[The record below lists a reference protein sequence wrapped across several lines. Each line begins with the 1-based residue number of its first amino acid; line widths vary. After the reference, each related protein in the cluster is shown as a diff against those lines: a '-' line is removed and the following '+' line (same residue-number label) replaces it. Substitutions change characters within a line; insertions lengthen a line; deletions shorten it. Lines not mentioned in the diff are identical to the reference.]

1 MERSAEI
8 GSSIFVK
15 GEITAREDLVIS
27 GRVEGTIAVIG
38 HTLTVNAGA
47 EVIADIQART
57 IEVSGRV
64 LGALSAEA
72 RIELSRTA
80 DVDGELTAPVLLVV
94 DGATF
99 QGTAETTRVAGRPN
113 LQLAS

>member
-27 GRVEGTIAVIG
+27 GRVEGTIAVFG

-47 EVIADIQART
+47 EVIADVQART
-57 IEVSGRV
+57 IAVAGRIM
-64 LGALSAEA
+64 GALSADA
-72 RIELSRTA
+72 RIELLQTA
-80 DVDGELTAPVLLVV
+80 DVDGELTAPVLLLQ

-99 QGTAETTRVAGRPN
+99 QGTAETTRVAGRPT

>member
-8 GSSIFVK
+8 GSSIFIK

-27 GRVEGTIAVIG
+27 GRVEGTVAVFG

-47 EVIADIQART
+47 EVLADLQARA
-57 IEVSGRV
+57 ISVAGKV
-64 LGALSAEA
+64 LGALSADA
-72 RIELSRTA
+72 RIELSPNA
-80 DVDGELTAPVLLVV
+80 DVEGELKAPVLLVQE
-94 DGATF
+94 GAVF
-99 QGTAETTRVAGRPN
+99 QGTAETTRAAGRPN

>member
-27 GRVEGTIAVIG
+27 GRVEGTVAISG

-47 EVIADIQART
+47 EVIADLQARA
-57 IEVSGRV
+57 IAVSGRV
-64 LGALSAEA
+64 MGALSADA
-72 RIELSRTA
+72 RIELAPSA
-80 DVDGELTAPVLLVV
+80 EVDGALTAPVLLVQ

-99 QGTAETTRVAGRPN
+99 QGTAQTTRAAGRPN